1 MFQFVFVIFTFVLA
15 CGEEV
20 TYEVEPCLS
29 AEEEAQCPTAEDAFD
44 ALQEKNIDCSIEDVV
59 YEGFID
65 GLCCYDL
72 VAYDCG

>member
-1 MFQFVFVIFTFVLA
+1 MLHFAVVLFIFA

-29 AEEEAQCPTAEDAFD
+29 AEEEAQCMSAEDAFED
-44 ALQEKNIDCSIEDVV
+44 LQEQNEDCSIEDVV
-59 YEGFID
+59 YEGFLD
-65 GLCCYDL
+65 GLCCYDM

>member
-1 MFQFVFVIFTFVLA
+1 MFRYFIFIFALS
-15 CGEEV
+15 CGGEV
-20 TYEVEPCLS
+20 TYEVEPCLT
-29 AEEEAQCPTAEDAFD
+29 ADEEAQCLSAEDAFES
-44 ALQEKNIDCSIEDVV
+44 LQEQNVDCSIEDVV